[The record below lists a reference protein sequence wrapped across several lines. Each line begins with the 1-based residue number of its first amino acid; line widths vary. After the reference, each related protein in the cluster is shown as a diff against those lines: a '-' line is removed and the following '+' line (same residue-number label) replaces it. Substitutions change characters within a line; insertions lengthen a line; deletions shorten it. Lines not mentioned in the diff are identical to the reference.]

1 MSASPIRVGAI
12 TFDWYPFDP
21 LVRRMAEAAIDGGC
35 AVDVVCL
42 RQQHEPS
49 YEEYGGVHVYR
60 LPMNRGF
67 GRSLPVTI
75 MSWCWFMLL
84 AGITITHLHLKHRYD
99 VVHVHNLPDFLVFS
113 ALFPKLLGAKVV
125 LHVQDVSPE
134 LMAAKANGRKRTIIL
149 RLAIWQERVSTAF
162 ADHVITVGWPFE
174 QLLLQRGLAKEKITI
189 ILNSADPRLFPQ
201 SRQSPLPCD
210 SNASGPDSPFII
222 MYHGT
227 LAERNG
233 LETAIQALALAR
245 RVIPQVRL
253 DIQGR
258 GEYIPVLKEL
268 AATLDVSNAVTFRE
282 SCPSEKIV
290 DFVVH
295 GDVGIIPY
303 RNDGFM
309 ELVLPT
315 KTYEFAWMHRP
326 MIASDTP
333 AIRSMFRQ
341 ESLVLC
347 DSTNPQDFAD
357 AIIKLYQQP
366 ELRQRM
372 IANAAEDYT
381 SYQWEVMAQRY
392 QQLLAALS
400 GRSTSRS
407 AEVQF
412 TSEVTS
418 SVGVGSNSNV

>member
-1 MSASPIRVGAI
+1 MTTPAIRVGAI

-35 AVDVVCL
+35 SVDVICL
-42 RQQHEPS
+42 RQQNEKG
-49 YEEYGGVHVYR
+49 YEEYGGVHVHR
-60 LPMNRGF
+60 VPMNRGF

-75 MSWCWFMLL
+75 LSWCWFMVL
-84 AGITITHLHLKHRYD
+84 AGITITRLHLKHRYD
-99 VVHVHNLPDFLVFS
+99 VVHVHNIPDFLVFS
-113 ALFPKLLGAKVV
+113 ALLPKLLGAKVV

-134 LMAAKANGRKRTIIL
+134 LLAAKAKGRKRRIIL
-149 RLAIWQERVSTAF
+149 RLAIWQEHISTAF

-174 QLLLQRGLAKEKITI
+174 QLLLQRGLAQEKITI

-201 SRQSPLPCD
+201 SRQSPLPCESFEAD
-210 SNASGPDSPFII
+210 SPDSPFIV

-233 LETAIQALALAR
+233 LETAIRAVALAR
-245 RVIPQVRL
+245 RVAPQVRL

-268 AATLDVSNAVTFRE
+268 AATLDVSTAVTFRE
-282 SCPSEKIV
+282 SCPSEQIV

-315 KTYEFAWMHRP
+315 KTYEFAWMQRP
-326 MIASDTP
+326 MIASDTS
-333 AIRSMFRQ
+333 AIRSMFRP
-341 ESLVLC
+341 ESLILC

-357 AIIKLYQQP
+357 AIIALYQQP
-366 ELRQRM
+366 EMRKCM
-372 IANAAEDYT
+372 IANAAEDYKP
-381 SYQWEVMAQRY
+381 YQWEVMAQRY
-392 QQLLAALS
+392 QQLLVALS
-400 GRSTSRS
+400 GRSS
-407 AEVQF
+407 F
-412 TSEVTS
+412 SELM
-418 SVGVGSNSNV
+418 SNLVL